1 MARVGEEFPLEC
13 PACGGDIQLIAF
25 GPQMDHIAR
34 NVERHQK
41 DVFIDDDEGDRLV
54 RELLGIRMRTCLP
67 NVAAAKMHH
76 DLFERDSAVLPQP
89 GIFLGLPFE
98 PHAKVCLLGT
108 HSARPGAPR
117 LPDGLEFGGQPL
129 QAPAACRSSLAA
141 SIRWTTQPPPL
152 HS

>member
-1 MARVGEEFPLEC
+1 
-13 PACGGDIQLIAF
+13 
-25 GPQMDHIAR
+25 MDHIAR

-54 RELLGIRMRTCLP
+54 RVLHGIRMRTCLP

-89 GIFLGLPFE
+89 GIFLGLPLE

-108 HSARPGAPR
+108 TAA
-117 LPDGLEFGGQPL
+117 FL
-129 QAPAACRSSLAA
+129 QQYMFITVFRYVLSCLVIF
-141 SIRWTTQPPPL
+141 IRGP
-152 HS
+152 SVYDFI